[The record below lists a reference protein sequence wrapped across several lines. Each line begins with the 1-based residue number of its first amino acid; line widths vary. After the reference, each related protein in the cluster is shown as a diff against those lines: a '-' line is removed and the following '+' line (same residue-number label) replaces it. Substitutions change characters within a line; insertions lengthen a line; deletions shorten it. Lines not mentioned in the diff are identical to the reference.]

1 MRKTILRLLIIIIL
15 VSFAINTARQI
26 LKLNQAKGRFDQAA
40 TKLENFKTENQ
51 KLNTEL
57 QFRQTPE
64 FVEKEARDKL
74 GLVKEGET
82 EVILPKGELPKEQNQ
97 KNQTGLKFWF
107 DRLFGKAVNN

>member
-1 MRKTILRLLIIIIL
+1 MRKRILQLLIIIIL
-15 VSFAINTARQI
+15 VSFAINTARQV
-26 LKLNQAKGRFDQAA
+26 LKLNQVKRKFDQTA
-40 TKLENFKTENQ
+40 TKLENLKAENQ

-82 EVILPKGELPKEQNQ
+82 EVILSKGELTKEQAQ

-107 DRLFGKAVNN
+107 DRLFGKTVNN